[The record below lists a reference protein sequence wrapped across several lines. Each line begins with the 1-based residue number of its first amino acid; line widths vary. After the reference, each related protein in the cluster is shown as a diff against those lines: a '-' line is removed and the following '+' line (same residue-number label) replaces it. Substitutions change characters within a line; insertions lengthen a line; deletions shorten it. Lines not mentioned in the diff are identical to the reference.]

1 MPLNPIRRSQLIA
14 PFGVGALS
22 VGKDGSM
29 YITGALDYWFDE
41 NEASDK
47 KVEMDVEEF
56 RVEEWRLQ
64 RLLGVDALRL
74 PPDYRA
80 SSTYVQER
88 INMFLT
94 VPVFR
99 FPSWN
104 VCPSCGLLKEFP
116 LTTKSKQKCPSCLK
130 NGVIRYMTQV
140 PLIAMCENGHIQD
153 FPWSEWVHGDDQTE
167 CRGRLQLSKT
177 GFSTIGLQTVSC
189 ECGAKRSLANVMS
202 GGTDG
207 SSTFLTDNL
216 NRSPKAYLCS
226 GSSPWLGPNHPQIT
240 CEKPL
245 RAALTNATNV
255 YFAETKSAI
264 YLPRHSDRAP
274 SELVDLLQEAP
285 LNTLVI
291 LMAQNGFD
299 KIKPK
304 QLRSQHPVLLKP
316 YSDEQITASLKIIG
330 DGYTKAD
337 STIDLIEDCDEFE
350 KDLLPLEYEQLSRE
364 QSEAQLQVSL
374 PDMSKYDMKLARFFS
389 TIALVKKLRETR
401 ALMGFSRITSSSGL
415 SLEQKKKM
423 LFKEAPAPGES
434 WLPATMVH
442 GEGIFLEFDPDMI
455 REWEKQP
462 LVQVR
467 VKGLVDRYKHL
478 EITRKWRFKELSAR
492 FVMIHTF
499 AHILINQLTFECGY
513 SAASL
518 RERLYVTQIGGIQM
532 AGVLIYTAS
541 GDSEGTLGG
550 LVAMGRPG
558 FLEPTIFKA
567 LEKAK
572 WCSADPVCMEI
583 GSSGGQGP
591 ESCNLA
597 ACHNCALVPET
608 SCEEGNR
615 FLDRALLIGDPIS
628 GADIGFFK
636 V

>member
-1 MPLNPIRRSQLIA
+1 MPLNPIRRAQLIS
-14 PFGVGALS
+14 PFGVGSLS
-22 VGKDGSM
+22 VGRDGSIYLM
-29 YITGALDYWFDE
+29 GALDYWFDE

-47 KVEMDVEEF
+47 NVEIDIEEY

-64 RLLGVDALRL
+64 RLLGVDGLRL

-80 SSTYVQER
+80 NRSNGQQRV
-88 INMFLT
+88 NLGLT

-104 VCPSCGLLKEFP
+104 VCPACGLLKDYP
-116 LTTKSKQKCPSCLK
+116 LTIKSKQKCPSCDKKGL
-130 NGVIRYMTQV
+130 IRYMTQV
-140 PLIAMCENGHIQD
+140 QLIAMCENGHIQD
-153 FPWSEWVHGDDQTE
+153 FPWREWVHADDQTE
-167 CRGRLQLSKT
+167 CREQMHLSKM
-177 GFSTIGLQTVSC
+177 GAATIGLQTVSC
-189 ECGAKRSLANVMS
+189 DCGAKRSLANVMS
-202 GGTDG
+202 GSMDR
-207 SSTFLTDNL
+207 SSTFLSDNL

-226 GSSPWLGPNHPQIT
+226 GSSPWLGTNQPQMT

-255 YFAETKSAI
+255 YFADTKSAI
-264 YLPRHSDRAP
+264 YLPRHTDRAP
-274 SELVDLLQEAP
+274 SGLIDLLQEAP
-285 LNTLVI
+285 LNNLVV

-299 KIKPK
+299 RIKPS
-304 QLRSQHPVLLKP
+304 QLRLQQPALLKP

-330 DGYTKAD
+330 DGYSRGE
-337 STIDLIEDCDEFE
+337 STIDMIDDYDGFE
-350 KDLLPLEYEQLSRE
+350 KDLLPMEYEQLRRE
-364 QSEAQLQVSL
+364 QNEVHLQVSL
-374 PDMSKYDMKLARFFS
+374 ADPSQYDPSVGRFFS

-401 ALMGFSRITSSSGL
+401 ALMGFSRITSNSGL

-423 LFKEAPAPGES
+423 LFRTPPAAGES

-442 GEGIFLEFDPDMI
+442 GEGIFLEFNPDLI
-455 REWEKQP
+455 SKWEKQP
-462 LVQVR
+462 LVQLR

-478 EITRKWRFKELSAR
+478 EITRNWCFKELSAR
-492 FVMIHTF
+492 FVMIHTL
-499 AHILINQLTFECGY
+499 AHVLINQLTFECGY

-518 RERLYVTQIGGIQM
+518 RERLYVTQTGGIDM

-558 FLEPTIFKA
+558 FLEPTILKA

-628 GADIGFFK
+628 GADIGFF

>member
-1 MPLNPIRRSQLIA
+1 MPLNPVRRSQLIA
-14 PFGVGALS
+14 PFGVGSLS
-22 VGKDGSM
+22 VGRDGSIYLM
-29 YITGALDYWFDE
+29 GALDYWFDE

-47 KVEMDVEEF
+47 NVELDIEEY

-64 RLLGVDALRL
+64 RLLGVDGLRL

-80 SSTYVQER
+80 NRSHGQQRV
-88 INMFLT
+88 NLGLT

-104 VCPSCGLLKEFP
+104 VCPACGLLKDYP
-116 LTTKSKQKCPSCLK
+116 LTIKSKQKCPSCNNKGL
-130 NGVIRYMTQV
+130 IRYMTQV
-140 PLIAMCENGHIQD
+140 QLIAMCENGHIQD
-153 FPWSEWVHGDDQTE
+153 FPWREWVHADDQTE
-167 CRGRLQLSKT
+167 CREQMHLSKM
-177 GFSTIGLQTVSC
+177 GAATIGLQTVSC
-189 ECGAKRSLANVMS
+189 DCGAKRSLANVMS
-202 GGTDG
+202 GSMDR
-207 SSTFLTDNL
+207 SSTFLSDNL

-226 GSSPWLGPNHPQIT
+226 GSSPWMGPNQPQIT

-255 YFAETKSAI
+255 YFADTKSAI
-264 YLPRHSDRAP
+264 YLPRHTDRAP
-274 SELVDLLQEAP
+274 SELIDLLQEAP
-285 LNTLVI
+285 LNNLVV

-299 KIKPK
+299 RIKPS
-304 QLRSQHPVLLKP
+304 QLRLQQPALLKP

-330 DGYTKAD
+330 DGYSRGE
-337 STIDLIEDCDEFE
+337 STIDMIDDYDGFE
-350 KDLLPLEYEQLSRE
+350 KDLLPMEYEQLRRE
-364 QSEAQLQVSL
+364 QNEVHLQVSL
-374 PDMSKYDMKLARFFS
+374 ADPSQYDPSVGRFFS

-401 ALMGFSRITSSSGL
+401 ALMGFSRITSNSGL

-423 LFKEAPAPGES
+423 LFKNTPLTGES

-442 GEGIFLEFDPDMI
+442 GEGIFLEFNPDLI
-455 REWEKQP
+455 SKWEKQP
-462 LVQVR
+462 RVQLR
-467 VKGLVDRYKHL
+467 VKGLVNRYKHL
-478 EITRKWRFKELSAR
+478 EITRNWRFKELSAR
-492 FVMIHTF
+492 FVMIHTL
-499 AHILINQLTFECGY
+499 AHVLINQLTFECGY

-518 RERLYVTQIGGIQM
+518 RERLYVTQTGGIDM

-558 FLEPTIFKA
+558 FLEPTILKA

-628 GADIGFFK
+628 GADIGFF